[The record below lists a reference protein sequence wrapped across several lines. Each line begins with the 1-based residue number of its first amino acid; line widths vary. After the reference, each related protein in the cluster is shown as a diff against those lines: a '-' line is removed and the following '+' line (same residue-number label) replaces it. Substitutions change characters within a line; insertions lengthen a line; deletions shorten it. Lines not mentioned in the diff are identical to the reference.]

1 MFMFMVV
8 KFYKLVEYSFNIF
21 IWVNEV
27 FNDILNK
34 IITIAS
40 IVYIIP
46 CEFFAS
52 FFGKFVSL
60 VEVFPPT

>member
-1 MFMFMVV
+1 M
-8 KFYKLVEYSFNIF
+8 EYSFNIFF